1 MKEKILDSWQVAL
14 VPHSRVIKDPFYART
29 EQEIRA
35 GGYTIVDAAVP
46 GCMELDLM
54 RAGMLDD
61 LYYGANIL
69 QAQRLESTHLWYF
82 SRFLWQDIYGRVN
95 TPR

>member
-35 GGYTIVDAAVP
+35 GG
-46 GCMELDLM
+46 
-54 RAGMLDD
+54 
-61 LYYGANIL
+61 
-69 QAQRLESTHLWYF
+69 
-82 SRFLWQDIYGRVN
+82 
-95 TPR
+95 